1 MAVQNREGPTLVIG
15 QGFIA
20 FEAIIDV
27 PEALAQPVGL
37 QPSMHPSQSV
47 SAGWFFRQ
55 PGFEDR
61 GVVELFP
68 GVKTSQSRPE
78 QNGGGLDH
86 GGGGAPG
93 SLAIIAEGGGK
104 AGRKIKDLLGIRDQ
118 ASENDLRT
126 SFPTDASIPTRRLL
140 R

>member
-1 MAVQNREGPTLVIG
+1 MAIHNRDGPTLMIG
-15 QGFIA
+15 QSFIA

-27 PEALAQPVGL
+27 PQPGAQPIGF

-78 QNGGGLDH
+78 QNGGGLNH

-93 SLAIIAEGGGK
+93 SLAIIAEGGSK
-104 AGRKIKDLLGIRDQ
+104 AGRKIKDLLSIRDQ
-118 ASENDLRT
+118 ASEND
-126 SFPTDASIPTRRLL
+126 
-140 R
+140 